1 MRIGISSS
9 QSFSSWQRRR
19 VSSKGGLVP
28 LVKAIFGQGIA
39 GADGVGDFSLKTSG
53 VGWVGWC
60 GGVRYNMLR
69 V

>member
-1 MRIGISSS
+1 M
-9 QSFSSWQRRR
+9 
-19 VSSKGGLVP
+19 
-28 LVKAIFGQGIA
+28 VKAIFGQGIA